1 MAGLESIYGRLVGLG
16 ISGEMWID
24 GSFLTKKEEPEDV
37 DIVVFAPC
45 EFFDKGT
52 EQQSE
57 FLNWLSDDRDK
68 VRTLFSCHSGAF
80 AQYGDADS
88 HMRPLYLATRMDYA
102 DKFGH
107 SVATRESKGIVIVP
121 LVIPA
126 KVQMPVIEGAA

>member
-1 MAGLESIYGRLVGLG
+1 MAGLESIYGRLIGLG
-16 ISGEMWID
+16 ISGEMWVD

-37 DIVVFAPC
+37 DIVVFTPS

-52 EQQSE
+52 EQQVE

-68 VRTLFSCHSGAF
+68 VRALFSCHSAAI
-80 AQYGDADS
+80 AQYS
-88 HMRPLYLATRMDYA
+88 EISFMHPLYVATRTDYA

-107 SVATRESKGIVIVP
+107 SVATRQPKGIVVIA

-126 KVQMPVIEGAA
+126 NVQSPMKVEGAA